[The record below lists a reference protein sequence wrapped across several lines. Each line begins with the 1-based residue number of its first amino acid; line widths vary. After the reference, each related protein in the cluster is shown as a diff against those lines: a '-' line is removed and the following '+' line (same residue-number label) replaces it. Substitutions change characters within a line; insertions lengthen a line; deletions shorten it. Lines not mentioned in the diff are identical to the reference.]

1 MNWILLEDEKQLDEI
16 IAASNTIPQ
25 VIFKHSTRCG
35 TSKMIKNRLEK
46 NEAPSGINF
55 YLLDLLK
62 HRKIS
67 NMVASD
73 FAVQHQSP
81 QVLIIN
87 NGECIYDESH
97 SAIVFDDIEEAAKQK

>member
-1 MNWILLEDEKQLDEI
+1 MNWIPLEDEKQLDEI
-16 IAASNTIPQ
+16 IASSNTIPQ

-35 TSKMIKNRLEK
+35 TSKMVKNRLDR

-55 YLLDLLK
+55 YLLDLFK
-62 HRKIS
+62 YRKIS
-67 NMVASD
+67 NKVASE

-87 NGECIYDESH
+87 NGKCTYDESH
-97 SAIVFDDIEEAAKQK
+97 SAIVFDDIEEAAKSK